1 MKKRLYLILLLS
13 FSSAFAGFSQIS
25 DLHPSNSRVSI
36 RLLTELKP
44 EYLIFSVLSGRYTIE
59 SRSGSDIKL
68 LPGENIIIS
77 RYNGKIAIKT
87 RGASGF
93 VADTILIRGLTS
105 EDIFSLRTNDGDK
118 LSRNYSG
125 DLRCFPD
132 MGTIFLI
139 NDCDIEKYIAGVV
152 KTEGGN
158 GKNEEYF
165 KTQAVIAR
173 TYIYKYFNKHNIDR
187 YNLCDGTHCQA
198 FNGITSDSIIIQAT
212 THTKDLVITAPD
224 SSLIISA
231 FHSNCGGETSPSE
244 YVWLTSLPYLKKVI
258 DPYCLNSR
266 NAIWSK
272 MISLAEWK
280 SLLTRNGYHSDPQ
293 DPSAYNFEQVS
304 RVPDYIT
311 GSFSL
316 PFRFIRQ
323 DLDLRSAYF
332 SVAVKGDSVLL
343 SGKGYGHGVG
353 LCQEGAM
360 EMSKI
365 GFTLNRIISFY
376 YPGVQIIGI
385 KDVKKTEDE
394 Q

>member
-1 MKKRLYLILLLS
+1 MKNKLYLILLLS
-13 FSSAFAGFSQIS
+13 FSCAFWGFSQIP
-25 DLHPSNSRVSI
+25 DIHPLSSRVSI

-44 EYLIFSVLSGRYTIE
+44 EYLVFSVLSGRYKIE
-59 SRSGSDIKL
+59 SGSDSSIKL
-68 LPGENIIIS
+68 LPGENVIIT
-77 RYNGKIAIKT
+77 RYDGKIAIKT
-87 RGASGF
+87 KGVSGF
-93 VADTILIRGLTS
+93 VADTILIRGLTG

-118 LSRNYSG
+118 VSRKYSG

-132 MGTIFLI
+132 MGTMFLI
-139 NDCDIEKYIAGVV
+139 NDCDIERYVAGVV

-198 FNGITSDSIIIQAT
+198 FNGITTDSLIIQAA
-212 THTKDLVITAPD
+212 THTKDLVIIAPD

-244 YVWLTSLPYLKKVI
+244 YVWLISLPYLKKVV
-258 DPYCLNSR
+258 DPYCLSSR

-280 SLLTRNGYHSDPQ
+280 GLLTRNGYHADTR
-293 DPSAYNFEQVS
+293 DNSAYNFEQGS

-316 PFRFIRQ
+316 PFRIIRQ
-323 DLDLRSAYF
+323 ELDLRSAYF

-343 SGKGYGHGVG
+343 TGKGYGHGVG

-360 EMSKI
+360 EMSKR
-365 GFTLNRIISFY
+365 GFTFNNIVSFY
-376 YPGVQIIGI
+376 YPGVQIIRI
-385 KDVKKTEDE
+385 KYVKKTEDE
-394 Q
+394 

>member
-1 MKKRLYLILLLS
+1 MEKRLYLILLLS
-13 FSSAFAGFSQIS
+13 FSPALAGFSQLS
-25 DLHPSNSRVSI
+25 DLHPLSSKVSI

-44 EYLIFSVLSGRYTIE
+44 ESLIFSVLSGRYEIE
-59 SRSGSDIKL
+59 CGSGSIIKL
-68 LPGENIIIS
+68 LPGENIILA
-77 RYNGKIAIKT
+77 RYDGKIAIKT

-93 VADTILIRGLTS
+93 VADTLLLRGLTGD
-105 EDIFSLRTNDGDK
+105 DIFTLRTHDGNK
-118 LSRNYSG
+118 VSRKYSG
-125 DLRCFPD
+125 DLLCFPD
-132 MGTIFLI
+132 MGTMFLI
-139 NDCDIEKYIAGVV
+139 NDCDIEKYVAGVV
-152 KTEGGN
+152 KAEGGN

-173 TYIYKYFNKHNIDR
+173 TYIYKYYNKHNIDR

-198 FNGITSDSIIIQAT
+198 FNGITTDSLIIQAV
-212 THTKDLVITAPD
+212 THTKDLVIIAPD
-224 SSLIISA
+224 SSLIMSA

-272 MISLAEWK
+272 MISLAEWTG
-280 SLLTRNGYHSDPQ
+280 LLQRNGYRADSQ

-316 PFRFIRQ
+316 PFRIIR
-323 DLDLRSAYF
+323 LEMDLRSAYF

-343 SGKGYGHGVG
+343 SGRGYGHGVG

-360 EMSKI
+360 EMSMRE
-365 GFTLNRIISFY
+365 FTFKNIISFY
-376 YPGVQIIGI
+376 YPGVNIIRI
-385 KDVKKTEDE
+385 QDARKTEDE
-394 Q
+394 K